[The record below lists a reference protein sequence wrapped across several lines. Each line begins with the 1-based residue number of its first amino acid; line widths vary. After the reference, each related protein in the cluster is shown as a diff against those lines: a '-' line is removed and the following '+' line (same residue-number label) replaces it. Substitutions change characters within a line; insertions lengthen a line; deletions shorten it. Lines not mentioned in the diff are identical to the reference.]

1 MLPPGARVEEYEVV
15 SLADIGAMCHVYEA
29 RGAEAGRSVA
39 LKVLHDAWCADESIV
54 TRFFNEASVL
64 RSIQHPHIV
73 QVLASGILPAGPP
86 YMILEWL
93 PSSLARA
100 LADAEGG
107 LLPRV
112 AARLASQ
119 IATALLALHGR
130 GIVHRD
136 LKPDNVLLDA
146 CDVAE
151 ARARLADLG
160 LAKVRPA
167 PQSEELTVGHV
178 STGGSALLGTWDYM
192 APEQWIKSKTAGA
205 EADVYSLGVLLF
217 HMLAG
222 RLPFVAEQPKHLMQ
236 LHLFERPPLEQLG
249 EPTPP
254 ALRDLVGRML
264 SKVPATRPGMQEVVE
279 RLDRLQ

>member
-1 MLPPGARVEEYEVV
+1 MLPPGARVEGYEVA
-15 SLADIGAMCHVYEA
+15 SLVDIGAMCHVYEA
-29 RGAEAGRSVA
+29 RSVETGGSVA
-39 LKVLHDAWCADESIV
+39 LKVLHDAWCADDAIV
-54 TRFFNEASVL
+54 TRFLNEARFL
-64 RSIQHPHIV
+64 RSFQHPHIV
-73 QVLASGILPAGPP
+73 QLLASGTLPAGPP

-93 PSSLARA
+93 PSSVGRA
-100 LADAEGG
+100 LAGAERG
-107 LLPRV
+107 LLPHV

-130 GIVHRD
+130 QIVHRD
-136 LKPDNVLLDA
+136 LKPDNVLLDS
-146 CDVAE
+146 CDVE
-151 ARARLADLG
+151 KARARLADLG

-167 PQSEELTVGHV
+167 PQSEEVAVGHV
-178 STGGSALLGTWDYM
+178 STGGSVLLGTWDYM
-192 APEQWIKSKTAGA
+192 APEQWIKAKTAGP

-249 EPTPP
+249 EQTPP

-264 SKVPATRPGMQEVVE
+264 GKVPATRPGMQDVVGQLE
-279 RLDRLQ
+279 RLK